1 MELDESRPAQGD
13 GDGCLAGMVRLP
25 VKIVAVLLVL
35 PVRVVWDLL
44 VAAARTLGRT
54 VLGPLWQRLLL
65 PALRGLGLVIEIL
78 IKAVFYWP
86 WAGLWRFVAVP
97 AARGI
102 ARLGRGV
109 YAYALRPVGRGIAW
123 LGRRVYAYAL
133 RPVGHGTAWLVR
145 ALYAYAIRPVGV
157 ALKRAGW
164 ALGMTLF
171 VWPWVGLWRFVMVP
185 AGQYVLVPLGRG
197 LAWLV
202 IRLVRYLL
210 VLPVRALY
218 RYGAAPA
225 GRALHAW
232 LLMPLGRLLVGAWQ
246 LAGRLSRALGRGL
259 LLLWRGLVARPAAWA
274 YRWIAT
280 PVGHAV
286 RAAWASA
293 RRAVRTVRRQV
304 IAPVGRAAG
313 EVWRASRLAV
323 REARDD
329 VRRALFGGP
338 SREPGR
344 SQARTLGSN
353 TAAGDTPAPEISL
366 SKQG

>member
-1 MELDESRPAQGD
+1 MELDESRPPQGD
-13 GDGCLAGMVRLP
+13 GDGCLVGMVRIP

-54 VLGPLWQRLLL
+54 VLGPLWERALL
-65 PALRGLGLVIEIL
+65 PVLRGLGLVTEIL
-78 IKAVFYWP
+78 VKAVFYWP
-86 WAGLWRFVAVP
+86 WIGLWRFVAVP
-97 AARGI
+97 VGQGI
-102 ARLGRGV
+102 AWLGRGV
-109 YAYALRPVGRGIAW
+109 YAYALRPLGQGIAW
-123 LGRRVYAYAL
+123 LGRGVYAYVLRPLGQGAAWLVRAVYAYAL
-133 RPVGHGTAWLVR
+133 RPVG
-145 ALYAYAIRPVGV
+145 VG
-157 ALKRAGW
+157 LKLLGRV
-164 ALGMTLF
+164 LGMTLF

-185 AGQYVLVPLGRG
+185 VGRYVLLPLGQG

-202 IRLVRYLL
+202 THLVRYLL

-218 RYGAAPA
+218 RYVAAPA
-225 GRALHAW
+225 GRGLYAC
-232 LLMPLGRLLVGAWQ
+232 LLLPLGRLLVSAWH

-259 LLLWRGLVARPAAWA
+259 VLLWRGLVVRPAAWA

-286 RAAWASA
+286 RAVWTSA
-293 RRAVRTVRRQV
+293 RRAVRTVHRQV

-313 EVWRASRLAV
+313 EVWRSARLAV

-344 SQARTLGSN
+344 SRARTLGSN